1 MISSL
6 CSFLSAD
13 SESAM
18 IINKTSF
25 SYLLQA
31 ILVFYLQKH
40 KKKLTKDSHQA
51 MFCKRLMY
59 LLCLHYR
66 SINQLQNKFDHGNN
80 VIEAKQLLNFYMME
94 KRDLLFVGREI
105 KQGPKISPA

>member
-18 IINKTSF
+18 IIKKTNF

-31 ILVFYLQKH
+31 ISVFYLQKH
-40 KKKLTKDSHQA
+40 PDATAIYAKYISKLCFKNLA
-51 MFCKRLMY
+51 C
-59 LLCLHYR
+59 LCNMT
-66 SINQLQNKFDHGNN
+66 I
-80 VIEAKQLLNFYMME
+80 
-94 KRDLLFVGREI
+94 
-105 KQGPKISPA
+105 

>member
-18 IINKTSF
+18 IINKTNF

-31 ILVFYLQKH
+31 ISVLVE
-40 KKKLTKDSHQA
+40 
-51 MFCKRLMY
+51 KRL
-59 LLCLHYR
+59 R
-66 SINQLQNKFDHGNN
+66 KEK
-80 VIEAKQLLNFYMME
+80 VE
-94 KRDLLFVGREI
+94 KRLEENMIKLVKLLKKSVIYKFV
-105 KQGPKISPA
+105 